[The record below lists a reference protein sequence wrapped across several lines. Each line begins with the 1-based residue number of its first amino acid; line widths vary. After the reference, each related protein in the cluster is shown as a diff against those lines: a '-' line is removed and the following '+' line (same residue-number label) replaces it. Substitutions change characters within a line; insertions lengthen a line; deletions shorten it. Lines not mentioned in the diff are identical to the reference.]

1 MTDRI
6 RWGIL
11 ATGGIATT
19 ITEDL
24 LLLPEEAE
32 VLAVG
37 SRTLE
42 RAQEFATAHGIER
55 AYGSY
60 AELAADPDID
70 VIYVATPHNDHL
82 ASTELC
88 LRAGK
93 AVLCE
98 KPLTVN
104 AEEAERLVAL
114 AREQGVLLMEAYWTR
129 THPLVRKVAA
139 LLADGAIGQVRHV
152 SAELAFSFDVDDDH
166 RLLNPDL
173 AGGAIL
179 DLGVYP
185 VHIAHLVLGEPQ
197 RVIGTGRLA
206 RTGVDAEATALLLHE
221 EATAVVHCSMDAAGA
236 NDLHVY
242 GARGR
247 LHLPHFLK
255 SEKLIM
261 HRDGADPEE
270 FIQQLPGH
278 GYTLQAQEVMRCLRA
293 GETESPLVPLDTT
306 LATMRTLDAWRATLT
321 NGS

>member
-24 LLLPEEAE
+24 LLLPDEAE

-42 RAQEFATAHGIER
+42 RAQDFATKHGIER

-60 AELAADPDID
+60 AELAADADID

-98 KPLTVN
+98 KPLTVT
-104 AEEAERLVAL
+104 AAEAERLVTL
-114 AREQGVLLMEAYWTR
+114 AREQGTFLMEAYWTR
-129 THPLVRKVAA
+129 THPLVRKLAELVAN
-139 LLADGAIGQVRHV
+139 GAIGEVRHV
-152 SAELAFSFDVDDDH
+152 SAELAFCFDVDDDH

-185 VHIAHLVLGEPQ
+185 VHIANLVLGEPQ

-206 RTGVDAEATALLLHE
+206 GTGVDADATALLVHE
-221 EATAVVHCSMDAAGA
+221 NATAVVHCSMEASGPS
-236 NDLHVY
+236 DLHVL
-242 GARGR
+242 GTTGR

-270 FIQQLPGH
+270 FVQHLPGH

-293 GETESPLVPLDTT
+293 GLTESPLVPLDTT
-306 LATMRTLDAWRATLT
+306 LETMRTLDAWRAAL
-321 NGS
+321 NDGN